1 MSAKKYYFTLYNM
14 EGAQNEII
22 QFGKLKGQPF
32 SVLKAEEHK
41 KYCRWVMDQQSAL
54 FRDL

>member
-1 MSAKKYYFTLYNM
+1 M
-14 EGAQNEII
+14 EGAQQNEII

-32 SVLKAEEHK
+32 SVLKAEENK
-41 KYCRWVMDQQSAL
+41 KYCRWVMDQQQSAL

>member
-1 MSAKKYYFTLYNM
+1 M